1 MAFLE
6 FRRQGCDYAV
16 IECGVGGRLD
26 ATNIIDDPV
35 CSVITS
41 IGYDHMPLIGDSLDE
56 IAFEKAGIIKRGKP
70 CVVGPTVFARKPIK

>member
-1 MAFLE
+1 
-6 FRRQGCDYAV
+6 V
-16 IECGVGGRLD
+16 IECGVGGRRD

-41 IGYDHMPLIGDSLDE
+41 IGYDHMSVMGDSLDD

-70 CVVGPTVFARKPIK
+70 CVVGPTVVARKSIK